1 MMDAILSSI
10 LDKIE
15 TMNDLIEEG
24 KEEGKKIATKDG
36 LIKHLNENK
45 KQIEEAVDDL
55 WGLVHDEMHQGW
67 LKSVME
73 VT

>member
-1 MMDAILSSI
+1 MEAVLSNI

-15 TMNDLIEEG
+15 TIDDLIDKGDPEDIQEV
-24 KEEGKKIATKDG
+24 I
-36 LIKHLNENK
+36 
-45 KQIEEAVDDL
+45 DDL

>member
-1 MMDAILSSI
+1 MEAILSSI

-15 TMNDLIEEG
+15 TIDDLIDKGDPEDIQEV
-24 KEEGKKIATKDG
+24 
-36 LIKHLNENK
+36 
-45 KQIEEAVDDL
+45 VDDL
-55 WGLVHDEMHQGW
+55 WYLVSDKMHQDW

>member
-1 MMDAILSSI
+1 MMEAVLSNI

-15 TMNDLIEEG
+15 TIDDLIEEG

>member
-1 MMDAILSSI
+1 MESILSSI

-15 TMNDLIEEG
+15 TIDDLIDKGDPEDIQE
-24 KEEGKKIATKDG
+24 
-36 LIKHLNENK
+36 
-45 KQIEEAVDDL
+45 VMDDL
-55 WGLVHDEMHQGW
+55 WTLVSEEMNRDW